1 MRRNL
6 EPPGTMRD
14 MEPGNARH
22 RPGNGSGVDL
32 AMDRLRR
39 GAIESCVLAL
49 LRGGAAYS
57 YDVVT
62 ALAGVDG
69 MVTSEG
75 TLYPLLGRL
84 RREGL
89 VETRWQES
97 PHGPPR
103 RYYALTPEGE
113 RAVDAFEAAW
123 AIFRCGVDSIVEG
136 HVRAGDPT
144 TPSLEETP

>member
-1 MRRNL
+1 
-6 EPPGTMRD
+6 MRD
-14 MEPGNARH
+14 MEPGETRH
-22 RPGNGSGVDL
+22 RRASGVGVDL

-75 TLYPLLGRL
+75 TLYPLLARL

-103 RYYALTPEGE
+103 RYYALTPAGE
-113 RAVDAFEAAW
+113 QAVDAFETAW
-123 AIFRCGVDSIVEG
+123 ATFRRGVDSIVDG
-136 HVRAGDPT
+136 RVKAGDPST
-144 TPSLEETP
+144 NRHEETP

>member
-1 MRRNL
+1 MSC
-6 EPPGTMRD
+6 
-14 MEPGNARH
+14 MEPGNTRQRSAS
-22 RPGNGSGVDL
+22 GVGVDL

-75 TLYPLLGRL
+75 TLYPLLSRL

-113 RAVDAFEAAW
+113 QAVDAFENAW
-123 AIFRCGVDSIVEG
+123 LTFRRGVDSIVEG
-136 HVRAGDPT
+136 RVRAGDPS
-144 TPSLEETP
+144 TPGREETP

>member
-1 MRRNL
+1 MSRIL
-6 EPPGTMRD
+6 VVEDDP
-14 MEPGNARH
+14 
-22 RPGNGSGVDL
+22 
-32 AMDRLRR
+32 
-39 GAIESCVLAL
+39 AI
-49 LRGGAAYS
+49 LRGLSDNLRVES

-113 RAVDAFEAAW
+113 QAVDAFEEAW
-123 AIFRCGVDSIVEG
+123 AMFRRGVDSIVEG
-136 HVRAGDPT
+136 RVSAGDPS
-144 TPSLEETP
+144 TPRREETE